1 MSTTKL
7 PLAKIISDNLQL
19 IRDQVRTLD
28 SETLARQSGFLKR
41 KPRKIQIPDL
51 LLGLISL
58 ASHATLSLPFVV
70 SQIALACGLTYTKQA
85 FSKRLNSSIQSFLG
99 LVAGKLLGDL
109 VGEVRAQGLLKPF
122 GRVLLHDSTVE
133 NVPEHLKKFF
143 PGSSNRRKKFAS
155 LKIQLVVDM
164 LNSSLVDCSLSGYTR
179 NDQAA
184 APDILSVIRP
194 GDLVLRDLGYFVL
207 SVFQSIDL
215 AGAYFLSRFRHGVG
229 VFTLEGKPINLSQE
243 LKARGSIDQ
252 DVLLGAQRVR
262 VRLVAL
268 PVPEAVVNQRR
279 RQLKA
284 AKDTRCK
291 PSAQRVFLMGWNI
304 FITNVGRR
312 VWSAKA
318 LYPVYRLR
326 WRIEMIF
333 KAWKS
338 HLGLREFNTTNVGLL
353 SLSVMIKLLLCI
365 MVYRFCQSLEFL
377 KIGDRH
383 VSLLKVA
390 KIIAQCACLVVL
402 ALLDL
407 KLEQFLEYQL
417 KNHAF
422 YEQRGDRQNYF
433 ELLESLG

>member
-1 MSTTKL
+1 MSTTHL
-7 PLAKIISDNLQL
+7 SLAKVFSDNLQQ
-19 IRDQVRTLD
+19 IRDQVLALD

-41 KPRKIQIPDL
+41 KPRKIQIPNL

-58 ASHATLSLPFVV
+58 ASQATLTLPFVV
-70 SQIALACGLTYTKQA
+70 SQISLACGLTYSKQA
-85 FSKRLNSSIQSFLG
+85 FSKRLNSTIQCFLG
-99 LVAGKLLGDL
+99 LVAGKLFGDFAS
-109 VGEVRAQGLLKPF
+109 EVRARGLFKPF

-133 NVPEHLKKFF
+133 NVPEHLREFF

-184 APDILSVIRP
+184 APDILSLIRP

-207 SVFQSIDL
+207 TVFQSIDL
-215 AGAYFLSRFRHGVG
+215 AGAYFLSRFRNGVQ
-229 VFTLEGKPINLSQE
+229 VYTLEGKLINLCEE

-262 VRLVAL
+262 VRLVAM
-268 PVPEAVVNQRR
+268 PVPETVVNQRR

-291 PSAQRVFLMGWNI
+291 PSAERVFLMGWNI
-304 FITNVGRR
+304 FITNVGCRI
-312 VWSAKA
+312 WTAKA

-353 SLSVMIKLLLCI
+353 SLSVMIKLLMCI
-365 MVYRFCQSLEFL
+365 MVYRFCQSLEL
-377 KIGDRH
+377 LEIGDRH

-390 KIIAQCACLVVL
+390 KIIAQCACLVAL
-402 ALLDL
+402 ALLDI
-407 KLEQFLEYQL
+407 KPEQFLEYQL

-422 YEQRGDRQNYF
+422 YEQRRDRKNYF
-433 ELLESLG
+433 ELFESLG